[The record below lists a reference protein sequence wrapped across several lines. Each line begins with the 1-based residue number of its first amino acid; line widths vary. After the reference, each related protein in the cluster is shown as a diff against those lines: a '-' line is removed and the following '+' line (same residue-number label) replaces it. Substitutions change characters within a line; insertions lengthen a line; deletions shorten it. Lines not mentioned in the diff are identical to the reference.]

1 MNQRQRELRAGIREA
16 KRTGEPFHR
25 VEVAS
30 CKEPKVVDEAKVK
43 AAIDK
48 ELAKASVTHPEH
60 RKVVDRR
67 KMKRLKSKIA

>member
-43 AAIDK
+43 AAIATEQAKQHPDK
-48 ELAKASVTHPEH
+48 
-60 RKVVDRR
+60 RKI
-67 KMKRLKSKIA
+67 KHLKSKIA